1 MSRHEI
7 RSIRCLRRIL
17 LELADSERLAS
28 ALARLCSVS
37 TNSPLLE
44 ESTSRRVVSRQDA
57 KARLKQAAELPEIQD
72 SFKELALRLAL
83 EVPAWDLNNP
93 TVYSVEQIKY
103 TVSNAVQDLLLGAS
117 HLLTPPRAPGVLFWM
132 CSQAQDQ
139 FIRSDL
145 VAVQQRLERK
155 IWRALTELNSRFY
168 TDTA

>member
-7 RSIRCLRRIL
+7 RSIRAFRRIL
-17 LELADSERLAS
+17 LELSDSERLAS
-28 ALARLCSVS
+28 ALARLCSV
-37 TNSPLLE
+37 
-44 ESTSRRVVSRQDA
+44 RRQDA

-72 SFKELALRLAL
+72 SFKELALCLAL

-103 TVSNAVQDLLLGAS
+103 TVSNAVQDLLLAAS
-117 HLLTPPRAPGVLFWM
+117 QLLTPSRTQGVLFWM

-145 VAVQQRLERK
+145 VSVQQRLERK
-155 IWRALTELNSRFY
+155 LWRALSELNSRFY
-168 TDTA
+168 SDTDEHAV